1 MNQQTQSLTKRLT
14 LILLLGGA
22 FCARLATGADAAPS
36 PQSILRQLDSPRGI
50 CVVVGDREARQTI
63 ALARASEL
71 TLYVQLDDAGDVV
84 VARRTAEA
92 AGLLNRRVYIE
103 HGSAAQL
110 HLADNLADLV
120 VPLGDALERVPRAEV
135 LRVLRPG
142 GKGLLGRETITKP
155 MPAGVDQWSHPYH
168 GPDNNPQST
177 DQIAR
182 APYLTQ
188 FLAEPYYGPMPEV
201 TVISGG
207 RMFKAFGSRAFLRPQ
222 WPVLNTLMAFNA
234 YNGTLLWQRP
244 LDPDFMIHRNT
255 IIATPDT
262 LYLADATSC
271 KRLDAATGELR
282 DEIKMPADLGDG
294 PVWKWMAL
302 DGGVLYALVGEKEPP
317 GDALRGPGF
326 RGAGW
331 PWWKIDQYAWGLGRT
346 ILAIDP
352 ASKKVLWQH
361 RETDPLDTRAMCLKS
376 ERIFFYSHRKFLGCL
391 DAKTGKTVWKTDDR
405 AVLDAIGEHHPAQF
419 PATGFATSAYAKCSD
434 DAIYFAGPT
443 RTKLVAVSA
452 KDGKLLWQYPQGAFQ
467 LVLRDNTVYALGAN
481 QPSQKFHPLTGEVL
495 GSLPNRAGCTR
506 ATGSM
511 DRIFVRG
518 GGDGTFSWDTQSE
531 KLYPLSPMRPACHDG
546 VIAAGGQLYW
556 GPWMCGCNLSL
567 IGIVCLGPA
576 GDFDYSQHAT
586 EAERLQATVPESANV
601 ASLEQTADD
610 WPTYRRDNA
619 RGARSVKTVPLS
631 AAQRWQ
637 YTPEATH
644 TCSAPVAVDGL
655 VFVGGSDGV
664 VRALNAADGKLK
676 WQAYTGGAIRVP
688 PTVAA
693 GRAFVGSADGWVYAF
708 EATSGRLSWRFR
720 AAPVERKIPVYGSL
734 SSTWP
739 VASGVLVEEGVA
751 YAAAGIANYDGT
763 HVYALEAATGE
774 IRWQNNTSGNTAGGQ
789 GAGASVQGD
798 LLSVGGKLYLA
809 GGNRTP
815 LVSYDL
821 KDGTSETARPTK
833 VGSDRRG
840 PRGHDLFAR
849 ADGSVAVSNW
859 TPLYTRVEDR
869 HYIDYAEL
877 SAGRSVCVVLQNAV
891 GVGLPGQGEGGSVKP
906 LWLEKPF
913 HEIVAVALAENA
925 VVVAGTSREFA
936 QPDGPVKETYGI
948 AALDIRNGQELWKHS
963 LPAGA
968 VAWGLAIDRRGQVLV
983 TLRDGRVLCYGAGR
997 HEGGATMEPWTFDP
1011 ATLPRFTEGKK
1022 YRDEFETGL
1031 YPGGKNEMPQAHRQT
1046 GERIAA
1052 TIRPLDVDG
1061 AVDQQNGR
1069 ILALVLGHSNCSM
1082 YFGALQ
1088 RPLAQQRE
1096 KLHPRFALINAAVG
1110 GQQLPEIVALR
1121 GGVWDHAQS
1130 LLGRPGYSL
1139 HQVQVLFLHTTYHGA
1154 NNGRRLPPRPFP
1166 EVMQN
1171 MQRDL
1176 DKVLAFCVE
1185 RFPNLK
1191 IAYLTCDGFR
1201 HFTGFEPHVYQEA
1214 FALKWL
1220 IESQLRGEASTRFE
1234 GPDRR
1239 LPWLTWGP
1247 YLWDNT
1253 WDRSHFT
1260 DGVHPAAKALDIF
1273 VDKYWQH
1280 LTHDSVAKPWLFASR
1295 SSP

>member
-1 MNQQTQSLTKRLT
+1 M
-14 LILLLGGA
+14 A
-22 FCARLATGADAAPS
+22 
-36 PQSILRQLDSPRGI
+36 
-50 CVVVGDREARQTI
+50 GDREARQAI
-63 ALARASEL
+63 ELARASEL
-71 TLYVQLDDAGDVV
+71 TVYVQLGDADEVAA
-84 VARRTAEA
+84 ARRAAES
-92 AGLLNRRVYIE
+92 AGLLNRRVYVE
-103 HGSAAQL
+103 QGSDTRL

-120 VPLGDALERVPRAEV
+120 VLVSDAPGRVPEAEV

-142 GKGLLGRETITKP
+142 GKGWLGKETITKP
-155 MPAGVDQWSHPYH
+155 MPQGVDQWTHPYH
-168 GPDNNPQST
+168 GPDNNPQSA

-234 YNGTLLWQRP
+234 YNGTLLWQRS

-255 IIATPDT
+255 MIATSET
-262 LYLADATSC
+262 LYLADANSC
-271 KRLDAATGELR
+271 KLLDAATGELK
-282 DEIKMPADLGDG
+282 DEIRVAEDLSDG

-317 GDALRGPGF
+317 GDALKGPGF

-331 PWWKIDQYAWGLGRT
+331 PWWKIEHYAWGFGRT

-352 ASKKVLWQH
+352 VSKKVLWRH
-361 RETDPLDTRAMCLKS
+361 RETEPLDTRAMCMKG
-376 ERIFFYSHRKFLGCL
+376 ERLFFYSHRKFLGCL
-391 DAKTGKTVWKTDDR
+391 NLRTGETVWKTDEP
-405 AVLDAIGEHHPAQF
+405 AILDAIGEHHPAQF
-419 PATGFATSAYAKCSD
+419 PATGFATSAYAKCSEE
-434 DAIYFAGPT
+434 AIYFAGPT

-467 LVLRDNTVYALGAN
+467 LVLRDNTLYALGAN

-506 ATGSM
+506 ATGSV

-518 GGDGTFSWDTQSE
+518 GGDGTFSWDTQSQ

-546 VIAAGGQLYW
+546 VVVAGGQLYW

-576 GDFDYSQHAT
+576 GDFDYSLRAN
-586 EAERLQATVPESANV
+586 EAGRLQAMAPDSAP
-601 ASLEQTADD
+601 AATLEQTADD

-619 RGARSVKTVPLS
+619 RGTRSIKAVPLS
-631 AAQRWQ
+631 VAPCWR
-637 YTPEATH
+637 YTPEARH
-644 TCSAPVAVDGL
+644 ICSAPVAVEDL
-655 VFVGGSDGV
+655 VFVGGSDGI
-664 VRALNAADGKLK
+664 VRALNATDGKLK
-676 WQAYTGGAIRVP
+676 WKACTGGAIRVP
-688 PTVAA
+688 PAVEG
-693 GRAFVGSADGWVYAF
+693 GRALVGSADGWVYAF
-708 EATSGRLSWRFR
+708 EAASGRLLWRFR

-734 SSTWP
+734 RSTWP

-763 HVYALEAATGE
+763 HVYALESATGK
-774 IRWQNNTSGNTAGGQ
+774 IRWQNGTSGDTAGGQ

-821 KDGTSETARPTK
+821 KDGSSQTVRPAKFGT
-833 VGSDRRG
+833 DRRG

-859 TPLYTRVEDR
+859 TPLYTRAEDK

-877 SAGRSVCVVLQNAV
+877 PAAPAVCVVLQNAL
-891 GVGLPGQGEGGSVKP
+891 GLALPGQGEGGSAKP
-906 LWLEKPF
+906 MWVGKPF
-913 HEIVAVALAENA
+913 QENVAAALAENA
-925 VVVAGTSREFA
+925 VVVAGTNREFA
-936 QPDGPVKETYGI
+936 QPDGGVKETYGI
-948 AALDIRNGQELWKHS
+948 AALDIRNGQPLWSHS
-963 LPAGA
+963 LPAGP

-997 HEGGATMEPWTFDP
+997 HEGGTTMEPWTFDP
-1011 ATLPRFTEGKK
+1011 ATLTRFAEGKK
-1022 YRDEFETGL
+1022 YRDEFDTGL
-1031 YPGGKNEMPQAHRQT
+1031 YPGGKNEIPPAHRQA
-1046 GERIAA
+1046 GERMAA
-1052 TIRPLDVDG
+1052 TIRPRDIAG
-1061 AVDQQNGR
+1061 AVDDENGR

-1088 RPLAQQRE
+1088 RHLAQQRE
-1096 KLHPRFALINAAVG
+1096 KLHPRLELINAAVG
-1110 GQQLPEIVALR
+1110 GQQLPEIVALH

-1130 LLGRPGYSL
+1130 LLDRRPGYSRQ
-1139 HQVQVLFLHTTYHGA
+1139 QVQVLFLHTTYHGA
-1154 NNGRRLPPRPFP
+1154 NNSRRLPPRPFP
-1166 EVMQN
+1166 EVMRN

-1234 GPDRR
+1234 GPERR

-1247 YLWDNT
+1247 YIWDNT
-1253 WDRSHFT
+1253 WDRSYFT
-1260 DGVHPAAKALDIF
+1260 DGVHPAPQALDVF
-1273 VDKYWQH
+1273 VDKYWEH
-1280 LTHDSVAKPWLFASR
+1280 LTHDSVAKPWILAPPASR
-1295 SSP
+1295 

>member
-1 MNQQTQSLTKRLT
+1 M

-22 FCARLATGADAAPS
+22 CCVRPAQGADENLGTQA
-36 PQSILRQLDSPRGI
+36 IVRQLDSSRGI
-50 CVVVGDREARQTI
+50 CAVVGDREGRQAI

-71 TLYVQLDDAGDVV
+71 TVYVQLDNAGDVV
-84 VARRTAEA
+84 AARRAAEA
-92 AGLLNRRVYIE
+92 AGFLNRRVYVE
-103 HGSAAQL
+103 QGSRARL

-120 VPLGDALERVPRAEV
+120 VLLGDALGHTPHAEV

-142 GKGLLGRETITKP
+142 GKGLLGQETITKP

-177 DQIAR
+177 DQVAR

-255 IIATPDT
+255 MIATPDT
-262 LYLADATSC
+262 LYLGDATSC
-271 KRLDAATGELR
+271 KLLDAATGAVK
-282 DEIKMPADLGDG
+282 DEIKVPEDLGDG

-302 DGGVLYALVGEKEPP
+302 EGGVLFALVGEKEPP
-317 GDALRGPGF
+317 GDALKGPGF

-331 PWWKIDQYAWGLGRT
+331 PWWKIDQYAWGFGRT
-346 ILAIDP
+346 IVAIDP
-352 ASKKVLWQH
+352 ASKKILWQH
-361 RETDPLDTRAMCLKS
+361 RESDPLDTRAMCLKG
-376 ERIFFYSHRKFLGCL
+376 ERLFFYSHRKFLGCL
-391 DAKTGKTVWKTDDR
+391 NTKTGETVWKTSDS

-452 KDGKLLWQYPQGAFQ
+452 RDGKLLWQYPQGAFQ
-467 LVLRDNTVYALGAN
+467 LVLRDNTLYALGAN
-481 QPSQKFHPLTGEVL
+481 QPSQKFSPLTGEVL

-506 ATGSM
+506 ATGTV

-518 GGDGTFSWDTQSE
+518 GGDGTFSWDTSSE

-576 GDFDYSQHAT
+576 GDFDYSTRAS
-586 EAERLQATVPESANV
+586 EAERLEVTAPDSAHV
-601 ASLEQTADD
+601 ALLEQRADD
-610 WPTYRRDNA
+610 WSTYRRDNA
-619 RGARSVKTVPLS
+619 RGARSAKAIPRSTNE
-631 AAQRWQ
+631 RWQ
-637 YTPEATH
+637 YRPEATH
-644 TCSAPVAVDGL
+644 TCSAPVAVGGL

-664 VRALNAADGKLK
+664 VRALNAANGKLQWK
-676 WQAYTGGAIRVP
+676 AYTGGMIRVP
-688 PTVAA
+688 PAIAA

-708 EATSGRLSWRFR
+708 EAASGRLLWRFR
-720 AAPVERKIPVYGSL
+720 AAPVERRIPVYGSL

-751 YAAAGIANYDGT
+751 YTAAGIANYDGT
-763 HVYALEAATGE
+763 HVYALEAATGK

-789 GAGASVQGD
+789 GTGASVQGD

-821 KDGTSETARPTK
+821 KDGSFETIRPAKFGT
-833 VGSDRRG
+833 DRRG

-849 ADGSVAVSNW
+849 ADGSVAVANW
-859 TPLYTRVEDR
+859 TPLYTRAEDK
-869 HYIDYAEL
+869 HYIEYAEL
-877 SAGRSVCVVLQNAV
+877 PTGRTVCVVFQNALSMT
-891 GVGLPGQGEGGSVKP
+891 LPGQGEGGSPKP
-906 LWLEKPF
+906 VWVAKPF
-913 HEIVAVALAENA
+913 QENVAVALAENA
-925 VVVAGTSREFA
+925 IVVAGTNRDSAPPEA
-936 QPDGPVKETYGI
+936 AAKETYGI
-948 AALDIRNGQELWKHS
+948 AALDIRNGEQLWRHS
-963 LPAGA
+963 LPAGP
-968 VAWGLAIDRRGQVLV
+968 VAWGLAIDRQGQVLV
-983 TLRDGRVLCYGAGR
+983 TLRDGRVVCFGAAQR
-997 HEGGATMEPWTFDP
+997 AEGAPMEPWTFDP
-1011 ATLPRFTEGKK
+1011 ATLQRFTEGRK

-1031 YPGGKNEMPQAHRQT
+1031 YPGGKNEMPQAHRQA

-1052 TIRPLDVDG
+1052 TIRPLDVAG
-1061 AVDQQNGR
+1061 AVDEQNGR

-1088 RPLAQQRE
+1088 RYLAQQRDR
-1096 KLHPRFALINAAVG
+1096 LHPRFELMNAAVG

-1121 GGVWDHAQS
+1121 GGVWDRAQS
-1130 LLGRPGYSL
+1130 LLDSRPGYSRQ
-1139 HQVQVLFLHTTYHGA
+1139 QVQVLFLHTTYHGA
-1154 NNGRRLPPRPFP
+1154 SNGRRLPPRPFP

-1176 DKVLAFCVE
+1176 DKVLAYCVE

-1234 GPDRR
+1234 GPERR

-1247 YLWDNT
+1247 YIWDHT
-1253 WDRSHFT
+1253 WDRSYFT
-1260 DGVHPAAKALDIF
+1260 DGVHPAPKALEIF

-1280 LTHDSVAKPWLFASR
+1280 LARDTVARPWLLAPAV
-1295 SSP
+1295 SP